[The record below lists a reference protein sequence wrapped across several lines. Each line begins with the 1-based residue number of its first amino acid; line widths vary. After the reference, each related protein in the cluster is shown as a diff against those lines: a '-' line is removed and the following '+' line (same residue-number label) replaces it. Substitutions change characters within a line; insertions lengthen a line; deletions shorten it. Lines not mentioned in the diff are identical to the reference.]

1 MVECHAALI
10 GAAMGGA
17 GPLLMNGI
25 GRATGMSPEHTGD
38 LHMPRQ
44 PVGVISL
51 FGALASASSAA
62 FATMAFSVPCG
73 VAVGAVTA
81 CVVTGVGLTDMLK
94 RRKILLMQPKGRRR

>member
-10 GAAMGGA
+10 GAAMGGT

-62 FATMAFSVPCG
+62 FATMAVASVPCG
-73 VAVGAVTA
+73 VVVGAVTA
-81 CVVTGVGLTDMLK
+81 CVVTGVSLTDMLK
-94 RRKILLMQPKGRRR
+94 RRKILMEPKGRRR